1 MERELVHL
9 VCNGLSVRWAFY
21 MTMAHL
27 LFAKSEPHF
36 TPEFDS
42 VEIDY
47 SQLISEIY
55 DVLIWV
61 IYVIFLI
68 QLLY

>member
-1 MERELVHL
+1 
-9 VCNGLSVRWAFY
+9 

-27 LFAKSEPHF
+27 LCAKSDPHF

-47 SQLISEIY
+47 SKLISQIY

-68 QLLY
+68 QLLS